1 MPSGHLLI
9 NDELKPVLSTEEQRV
24 VASKL
29 HEVQQ
34 EEEARKLIE
43 PEAEPVDE
51 NADRYFNYSHFPNE
65 FGTI

>member
-43 PEAEPVDE
+43 PETEPD
-51 NADRYFNYSHFPNE
+51 NDDRYFNFSNFPSE